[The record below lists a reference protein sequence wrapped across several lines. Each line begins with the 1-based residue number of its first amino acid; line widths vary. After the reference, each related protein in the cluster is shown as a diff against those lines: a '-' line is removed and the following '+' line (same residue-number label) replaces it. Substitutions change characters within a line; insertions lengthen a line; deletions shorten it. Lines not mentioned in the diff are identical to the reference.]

1 MDVSE
6 WVGWHFVAADRRLR
20 WPLRRGE
27 PRPVVQPGM
36 TLRVEGP
43 PVLCEWGLHASRRG
57 LDALQYAPGPVV
69 CRVRLGGE
77 IVEGDDKAAATE
89 RTVLWMADATRT
101 LHEFGLW
108 CAEQALQRERAAGRE
123 PDPRSWKALE
133 VKRRWLA
140 GDAGDDEL
148 AAARAAAR
156 DAAWDTARDAAR
168 DAAWGEAVADAVAAA
183 RDGAVEVAG
192 R

>member
-1 MDVSE
+1 DN
-6 WVGWHFVAADRRLR
+6 
-20 WPLRRGE
+20 
-27 PRPVVQPGM
+27 
-36 TLRVEGP
+36 
-43 PVLCEWGLHASRRG
+43 
-57 LDALQYAPGPVV
+57 
-69 CRVRLGGE
+69 
-77 IVEGDDKAAATE
+77 KAAPTE
-89 RTVLWMADATRT
+89 FTVLWMADATRT

-156 DAAWDTARDAAR
+156 DAAWDAAVAPARDAAV
-168 DAAWGEAVADAVAAA
+168 AAAVVAAVAAA
-183 RDGAVEVAG
+183 RGAAVDAAWVAAEAAAFAAADAAWDAA
-192 R
+192 